1 MALVDIAGLSGD
13 GCTGLAGEDL
23 VGGCTQL
30 NIISSTLAL
39 QVNMRDTS
47 DTVHAV
53 DVQLIKMKFAC
64 SLTHF
69 HCSCEIVIKV

>member
-30 NIISSTLAL
+30 SIISPPLAL
-39 QVNMRDTS
+39 QVKITDTS
-47 DTVHAV
+47 DPVQAA

-64 SLTHF
+64 S
-69 HCSCEIVIKV
+69 